1 MSLTRDT
8 GLRDTGPFHRPQF
21 RLSQSHVSILTL
33 LARQETWEEFLAY
46 RLLKGR
52 FNWNEFDQADTFVEK
67 EAYLPLAERIA
78 LDESLGIPQKKIVNK
93 MGTGKKRVVYSFEPD
108 EMLMLKLIAFLLYE
122 YDNHFAPNCYAFRRG
137 MKAHDAITNINKA
150 IQGQRMWAYK
160 LDIHDYFN
168 SISIPILLPL
178 LKEMLT
184 DDPQLYGFFEQM
196 LTNPKV
202 LINKVVVEE
211 KHGVMAGT
219 PTAPFL
225 ADVYLNEVD
234 HYFHENNVIYARY
247 SDDIILFAT
256 DFETLQQYKA
266 TLMRFLG
273 KYQLEVNP
281 DKEKIY
287 APDEPFEFLGFK
299 CHGRDIDISE
309 ATKQKMKGK
318 IKRAAKA
325 LLRWKN
331 RKHIES
337 EKAMKALINL
347 FNRKFFENDDPD
359 TLTWSRWFF
368 PLINRTEGLK
378 EIDHYLQQY
387 IRFLSTGK
395 HNKSNYKVDYDQ
407 LKSLGYRSLVNEYYK
422 FRSRHCW
429 LNDLLANSGRTCRS
443 VPKKAVNRFICNF
456 FKKKGLSIF
465 FRDLQCQ
472 IMAFSKAS
480 YLELPV
486 FFVTA
491 KWRFSIIRSS
501 NGILTGQISTHFPH
515 SEQAELR

>member
-1 MSLTRDT
+1 MTRDT
-8 GLRDTGPFHRPQF
+8 GLRDTGQKVPELVEGPSRN
-21 RLSQSHVSILTL
+21 SIISL
-33 LARQETWEEFLAY
+33 LAQQEAWEDFLAY

-52 FNWNEFDQADTFVEK
+52 FDWHEFDEADTYVEQ
-67 EAYLPLAERIA
+67 ERYLPLATRIA
-78 LDESLGIPQKKIVNK
+78 QGENLGIPKKKTINK

-108 EMLMLKLIAFLLYE
+108 EMLMLKLIAFLLYK
-122 YDNHFAPNCYAFRRG
+122 YDSHFSPNCYAFRRG
-137 MKAHDAITNINKA
+137 KKAHDAIIAINKA
-150 IQGQRMWAYK
+150 IRSQRMWAYK

-178 LKEMLT
+178 LKETLA
-184 DDPQLYGFFEQM
+184 DDPSLFCFFEAM

-202 LINKVVVEE
+202 CINKNKEVAEE
-211 KHGVMAGT
+211 QHGVMAGT

-234 HYFHENNVIYARY
+234 HYFDENNVIYARY

-256 DFETLQQYKA
+256 DFETLQQHKA
-266 TLMRFLG
+266 TLLRFLE

-287 APDEPFEFLGFK
+287 SPDEPFEFLGFK
-299 CHGRDIDISE
+299 CHGHDIDISE

-331 RKHIES
+331 RNHIEA
-337 EKAMKALINL
+337 EKAMKALINV
-347 FNRKFFENDDPD
+347 FNRKFFENDDPE

-368 PLINRTEGLK
+368 PLINQTEGLK
-378 EIDHYLQQY
+378 EIDHYLQQN

-395 HNKSNYKVDYDQ
+395 HGKSNYKVDYNQ

-422 FRSRHCW
+422 SKEIT
-429 LNDLLANSGRTCRS
+429 DS
-443 VPKKAVNRFICNF
+443 VRA
-456 FKKKGLSIF
+456 
-465 FRDLQCQ
+465 
-472 IMAFSKAS
+472 
-480 YLELPV
+480 
-486 FFVTA
+486 TA
-491 KWRFSIIRSS
+491 
-501 NGILTGQISTHFPH
+501 G
-515 SEQAELR
+515 